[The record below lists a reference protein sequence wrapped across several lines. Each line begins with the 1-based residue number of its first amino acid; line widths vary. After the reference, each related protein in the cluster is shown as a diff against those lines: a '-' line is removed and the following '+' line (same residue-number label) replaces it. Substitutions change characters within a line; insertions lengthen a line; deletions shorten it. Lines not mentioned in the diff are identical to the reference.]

1 MIDCIN
7 QSQLQKFRVDWSG
20 MVYSPTGSSDLLLIL
35 GCTTSNF
42 LYLSFSTFYS
52 SALWRTDTTV
62 FAKLNKLPPPAVPSQ
77 ISPLS
82 LLSPSLNVFE
92 IDKPPGGGGLIE
104 DLRY

>member
-7 QSQLQKFRVDWSG
+7 QSQLQKFRVDGSG
-20 MVYSPTGSSDLLLIL
+20 MVYLPTGSSDLFLNL
-35 GCTTSNF
+35 GCMASNF
-42 LYLSFSTFYS
+42 LFSTFYS
-52 SALWRTDTTV
+52 SALWRTETTV
-62 FAKLNKLPPPAVPSQ
+62 FAKLNKPPPPAAAVPSQ

-92 IDKPPGGGGLIE
+92 IDKPPGGGE